1 MALDTIIPRN
11 APGIAGFASE
21 SIGNMDEVRFGDTP
35 ATTTTEAVG
44 ASTTL
49 ELYQVVALV
58 AGLLVPAQYTDV
70 YGVATGE
77 LTFAGVG
84 IADETITIGNKV
96 YTLKAAPTTVANEV
110 KIGASA
116 AATAA
121 NLIAAINLTGT
132 PGTDYGSL
140 TTKHTQVSAAQG
152 STTAKVKVTALA
164 AGDEGNAIA
173 TTETGTN
180 LSWAA
185 ATLTLGD
192 DDVSLRPY
200 GITTAPVVT
209 GVSQTTTI
217 DVYRSGHWSMD
228 ALVWHAS
235 FDTDE
240 KKKRAFEGSLSP
252 TNFVSK
258 KKWNNDVFENT
269 PG

>member
-35 ATTTTEAVG
+35 ATTTTEKVG
-44 ASTTL
+44 ASTNL
-49 ELYQVVALV
+49 ALYAVLALV
-58 AGLLVPAQYTDV
+58 GGVLVMAQYGDTT
-70 YGVATGE
+70 GAATGE

-121 NLIAAINLTGT
+121 NLIAAINLTGV

-152 STTAKVKVTALA
+152 STSAKVKVTALA

-180 LSWAA
+180 LSWANT
-185 ATLTLGD
+185 TLTGGD
-192 DDVSLRPY
+192 DEVALRPY
-200 GITTAPVVT
+200 GIGTAPVVT
-209 GVSQTTTI
+209 GANQETTI
-217 DVYRSGHWSMD
+217 DVYRTGHWNMD

-252 TNFVSK
+252 GNFVSK
-258 KKWNNDVFENT
+258 KKWSNGVFANT